1 MIYLTEAKQL
11 LILQDEGIDET
22 YGIPVQF
29 DNYEEEGDGEDV
41 GGERAE
47 EEEERGEEEEEG
59 GEEEREGGKR

>member
-41 GGERAE
+41 YGEVGGGINGVVDIYWLVERSLVN
-47 EEEERGEEEEEG
+47 
-59 GEEEREGGKR
+59 

>member
-41 GGERAE
+41 YGEVGGGLNGVVDIYWLVERSLVN
-47 EEEERGEEEEEG
+47 
-59 GEEEREGGKR
+59 